1 MIHPIFK
8 TVLRRPDLI
17 AGHLGNYAELLKG
30 EAKAFGMSVGVRAA
44 GAAMAFVALLLA
56 LGLTGVAVMLGVLNG
71 SFHWILA
78 LVPGVAWLL
87 ALGGGLLALKLPTPA
102 PVDDVKDELARDLK
116 ALRLVQEAKND

>member
-8 TVLRRPDLI
+8 TALRRPDLI

-102 PVDDVKDELARDLK
+102 PVDDVKDELERDLR

>member
-8 TVLRRPDLI
+8 TALRRPDLI

-87 ALGGGLLALKLPTPA
+87 ALGGGLLAFKLPTPA
-102 PVDDVKDELARDLK
+102 PVDDVKDELQRDLR
-116 ALRLVQEAKND
+116 ALRHVQEAKND

>member
-1 MIHPIFK
+1 
-8 TVLRRPDLI
+8 LI

-102 PVDDVKDELARDLK
+102 PVDDVKDELERDLR

>member
-102 PVDDVKDELARDLK
+102 PVDDVKDELARDLR